1 MRLRDEAA
9 LLVLPVALFVFV
21 SSQTGMNE
29 HLRYVLPVFP
39 FFQVWIGR
47 LGPTLDAA
55 RRHAAPLRLRAVAGL
70 VIAGLAWGTVSSL
83 LCVPHS
89 LAYFNETVGGR
100 WNGWQHLVSSN
111 VDWGQD
117 LIALER
123 FIAEH
128 PEAAGLALAYEEGL
142 NPANVG
148 IDCTPMT
155 PEHTAQLLATPDWD
169 TPGDGWSYYAFGA
182 TAAAGYDSHIVPP
195 ALTARLAA
203 AKPFAR
209 IGDTTMVFRVRKQAE
224 TPATAADSPPTAPSR
239 SE

>member
-1 MRLRDEAA
+1 
-9 LLVLPVALFVFV
+9 VALFAFV

-47 LGPTLDAA
+47 LGPTLAAA
-55 RRHAAPLRLRAVAGL
+55 RRHAAPLRLRAAAGL

-100 WNGWQHLVSSN
+100 WNGWRHLVSSN

-128 PEAAGLALAYEEGL
+128 PETAGLALAYQGGL
-142 NPANVG
+142 DPTHVG
-148 IDCTPMT
+148 IASRPMRPDDT
-155 PEHTAQLLATPDWD
+155 LRLLAAETWNLGPETEWD
-169 TPGDGWSYYAFGA
+169 YFAFGG
-182 TAAAGYDSHIVPP
+182 TSAAGYDRSIVPP
-195 ALTARLAA
+195 ALESRLATE
-203 AKPFAR
+203 KPFTR
-209 IGDTTMVFRVRKQAE
+209 IGD
-224 TPATAADSPPTAPSR
+224 ATVIHRIPKPDS
-239 SE
+239 SEVVSDR